1 MSVTGFLLDEHVS
14 LRLVTQ
20 LRQLA
25 PEVRVYAIGI
35 DDAPPKGTADPDLL
49 RWIEVHDCILI
60 TNNRASMPVHLAN
73 HFLEGR
79 HVPGV
84 LQLPERLNF
93 GRMLEDI
100 LLIWSAST
108 PEDYRDRIAYL
119 PL

>member
-1 MSVTGFLLDEHVS
+1 
-14 LRLVTQ
+14 
-20 LRQLA
+20 
-25 PEVRVYAIGI
+25 
-35 DDAPPKGTADPDLL
+35 
-49 RWIEVHDCILI
+49 
-60 TNNRASMPVHLAN
+60 MPVHLAN
-73 HFLEGR
+73 HLLEGR

-100 LLIWSAST
+100 LLIWSAGT